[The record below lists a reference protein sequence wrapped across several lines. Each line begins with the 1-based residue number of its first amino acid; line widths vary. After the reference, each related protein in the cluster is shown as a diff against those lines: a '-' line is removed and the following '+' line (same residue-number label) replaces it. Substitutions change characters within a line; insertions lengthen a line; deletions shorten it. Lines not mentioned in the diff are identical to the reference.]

1 MTGTR
6 TGPSS
11 PSSPTGPS
19 SPTDNPYNP
28 LAWIVGD
35 PVVGPGTWIGPFCL
49 LDGSGG
55 LEIGRGCDIAAGAQ
69 IYTHSSA
76 KRCVTDRRV
85 EIERRPVRIGECT
98 FIGAGAIVMMGV
110 TIGDHCVIGAGAV
123 VTTDLP
129 DRAVAVGVPAT
140 VVGFVDLETG
150 ETVPLP
156 AGGAQVQVAGRVST
170 RVSAQG

>member
-1 MTGTR
+1 MTGITTGSDTGSETGSPDTAPAVSR
-6 TGPSS
+6 T
-11 PSSPTGPS
+11 

-28 LAWIVGD
+28 LAWIVGE
-35 PVVGPGTWIGPFCL
+35 PTVGAGTWIGPFCL

-123 VTTDLP
+123 VTGDLP
-129 DRAVAVGVPAT
+129 DRAVAVGVPAV

-150 ETVPLP
+150 ETIPLP
-156 AGGAQVQVAGRVST
+156 AGARNS
-170 RVSAQG
+170 